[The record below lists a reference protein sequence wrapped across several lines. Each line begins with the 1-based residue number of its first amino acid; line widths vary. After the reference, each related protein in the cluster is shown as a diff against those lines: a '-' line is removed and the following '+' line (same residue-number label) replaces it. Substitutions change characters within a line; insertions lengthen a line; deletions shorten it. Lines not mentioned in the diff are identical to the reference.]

1 MTTLTAAAAIEF
13 ADDLATIV
21 LAISNLHKKNSTY
34 WELLTSQQK
43 DYLLNCQIQLM
54 RSSALFYAKAITLNA
69 EKIKNQLDGLRAAS
83 KTIDDSLNSIKDAQ
97 KVIDIA
103 GLALNVASSVA
114 SGNVLTVSESLG
126 KLLQNISGT

>member
-1 MTTLTAAAAIEF
+1 
-13 ADDLATIV
+13 
-21 LAISNLHKKNSTY
+21 
-34 WELLTSQQK
+34 
-43 DYLLNCQIQLM
+43 M